1 MLVYVCIRTDLILT
15 ISAHW
20 PLSGRQ
26 IFEDFR
32 ALRAQAN
39 FDSNFGKSL
48 FTPTQSQRARILYVY
63 LCARLWTDDAFDS
76 RGVNVFFFRNR
87 VHAASGLHC
96 RATRNSG
103 VGQPAR
109 RDTRSTRQ
117 RVRHTD
123 PQHAPR
129 ARARASAS
137 ARLRPVVCHAQCA
150 FMSRCASPSAR

>member
-48 FTPTQSQRARILYVY
+48 FTPNGMSDVVCVRIL
-63 LCARLWTDDAFDS
+63 RFKS
-76 RGVNVFFFRNR
+76 
-87 VHAASGLHC
+87 
-96 RATRNSG
+96 
-103 VGQPAR
+103 
-109 RDTRSTRQ
+109 
-117 RVRHTD
+117 
-123 PQHAPR
+123 
-129 ARARASAS
+129 
-137 ARLRPVVCHAQCA
+137 
-150 FMSRCASPSAR
+150 